1 VVIEEASAEAARRL
15 AVALRAALADV
26 PLRTAAAKIGVHH
39 STLHAVLQGR
49 SWPDLET
56 LVRIDRGLGVRYWT
70 GSE

>member
-1 VVIEEASAEAARRL
+1 MREALGDEPLRSAAAR
-15 AVALRAALADV
+15 
-26 PLRTAAAKIGVHH
+26 IGVHH

-70 GSE
+70 DSA